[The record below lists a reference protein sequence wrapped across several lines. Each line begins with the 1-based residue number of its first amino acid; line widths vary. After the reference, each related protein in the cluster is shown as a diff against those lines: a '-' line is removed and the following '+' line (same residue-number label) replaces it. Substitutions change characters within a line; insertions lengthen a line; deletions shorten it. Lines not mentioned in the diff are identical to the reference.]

1 MHKNPEKIAW
11 SALLIAF
18 LLFVIIAITLPI
30 GTRLIL
36 INSTKEQKSNISLGS
51 GSVYITRPAVGVPEA
66 LFGSMQNL
74 TYGTHIETEN
84 ASRANM
90 SFFSPDNNKI
100 LGTVQLYGDT
110 EAKLLSL
117 TTPRFKFSKHSHD
130 ISLMI
135 NRGRLRSSVSVG
147 VERNVIMTIHTPQAE
162 ITLHHPGNYSVEV
175 INNKSLVSVREG
187 MATVSSQGKT
197 TTLIKDERTTV
208 ESGQKP
214 AGKLSGQR
222 NIIDNGSFSDPLSE
236 GWTTYQNRQNANES
250 AGVIEVGVHNGR
262 RSLHFL
268 RRGLNWAETGIK
280 QELGL
285 DVSDYQNLR
294 LHLAAWLAFQDLRN
308 CGSLGSECPLMVRIE
323 YIDTS
328 GNTHEW
334 LQGFYYLESTNSSI
348 PNRCVTC
355 SASDSDHIQIPHGSW
370 HFYDSPNLMSA
381 FEQAGRP
388 ASIIESIAIYAS
400 GHNFDS
406 YLADIELQAIE

>member
-175 INNKSLVSVREG
+175 INNQSLVSVREG

-334 LQGFYYLESTNSSI
+334 LQG
-348 PNRCVTC
+348 
-355 SASDSDHIQIPHGSW
+355 
-370 HFYDSPNLMSA
+370 
-381 FEQAGRP
+381 
-388 ASIIESIAIYAS
+388 
-400 GHNFDS
+400 
-406 YLADIELQAIE
+406 